1 MPTVKAAG
9 NTSEKAVE
17 NAAEKPKSRKRDIL
31 ETVLYLA
38 VVVGICLLFIR
49 FVAYRCVVEGSSM
62 EHYLEDKDNLIAE
75 RITYYFRKPERFEVI
90 IFKREGESRHGQE
103 KGDSLIKRIIGLPGE
118 TVSIS
123 NGKVSING
131 KVLEEDHY
139 AMAGYT
145 SAMEPVTLGEDEYF
159 VLGDNRDI
167 SLDSR
172 YIGPVKFSAFEGRA
186 WIRIWPMNKIM
197 VIRPDN

>member
-1 MPTVKAAG
+1 MINEEEKVTESIADAPEAVINETNAAGERAVTKEQPVSGEQTAGENQAMAGKQGKEMPTVKAAG

-75 RITYYFRKPERFEVI
+75 RVTYYFRKPERFEVI

-131 KVLEEDHY
+131 
-139 AMAGYT
+139 
-145 SAMEPVTLGEDEYF
+145 
-159 VLGDNRDI
+159 
-167 SLDSR
+167 
-172 YIGPVKFSAFEGRA
+172 
-186 WIRIWPMNKIM
+186 
-197 VIRPDN
+197 